1 MHSQHTGFEAP
12 TETVSQRTWLEEKR
26 QCLAVERQELESKV
40 GKERGNR
47 LPSSRRHQLFTSRLV
62 WDKHGRPCM
71 STRRYRMEGKWLEA
85 MRVRSLATTSRHI
98 RVEKGVNSIRYVDR
112 ITSRAK

>member
-1 MHSQHTGFEAP
+1 
-12 TETVSQRTWLEEKR
+12 
-26 QCLAVERQELESKV
+26 
-40 GKERGNR
+40 
-47 LPSSRRHQLFTSRLV
+47 
-62 WDKHGRPCM
+62 M